1 MKIFTYVAIAIAIAL
16 IVFNIFQ
23 VNPSSPF
30 EGQST
35 IALIGIVAGLC
46 AILLLVLLMMSKKMV
61 DKTHE

>member
-1 MKIFTYVAIAIAIAL
+1 MKIFTYVAIAIALAL

-35 IALIGIVAGLC
+35 IALIGIVSGLC
-46 AILLLVLLMMSKKMV
+46 AILLLVLLMLSKKMV

>member
-1 MKIFTYVAIAIAIAL
+1 MKIFTYVAIAIALAL

-46 AILLLVLLMMSKKMV
+46 AILLLVLLMLSKKMI
-61 DKTHE
+61 DKTHQ

>member
-1 MKIFTYVAIAIAIAL
+1 MKIFTYVAIAIALAL

-23 VNPSSPF
+23 VDFSNPF

-46 AILLLVLLMMSKKMV
+46 AILLLVLLMLSKKMV
-61 DKTHE
+61 DKTHQ

>member
-1 MKIFTYVAIAIAIAL
+1 MKIFTYVAIAIALAL

-23 VNPSSPF
+23 VDFSNPF

-46 AILLLVLLMMSKKMV
+46 AILLLVLLMLSKKMV

>member
-1 MKIFTYVAIAIAIAL
+1 MKIFTYVAIVLAVAL

>member
-1 MKIFTYVAIAIAIAL
+1 MKIFTCVAVAIALAL